1 MEVLDAYARTRLPV
15 LRSTATTVV
24 LEAPAVIVVLLDQTA
39 DLDLLRRTK
48 LPSVQIVNTDEA
60 GLEIGVS
67 LLAIHT
73 GVTFCTL
80 LYHIAIYHL
89 SWEPPAIIKI
99 KFHQS
104 SPNIT
109 HNLL

>member
-1 MEVLDAYARTRLPV
+1 MLDAYARTRLPV
-15 LRSTATTVV
+15 LRSTATTVL

-73 GVTFCTL
+73 GATFGTL
-80 LYHIAIYHL
+80 LYHIARYHL
-89 SWEPPAIIKI
+89 SWESPPIIKV
-99 KFHQS
+99 KFH
-104 SPNIT
+104 
-109 HNLL
+109 H